1 MRKRASSP
9 IRRFLGLEAEPRR
22 SQIKALWRLDEASE
36 YLGITVPALRGLI
49 HRRRV
54 PHVKVGRVIRF
65 RQNDLEAW
73 VMENTRAAVR

>member
-1 MRKRASSP
+1 MRKKTTSHP

-22 SQIKALWRLDEASE
+22 SQIKALWKLDEAAE
-36 YLGITVPALRGLI
+36 FLGVTVPALRGLI
-49 HRRRV
+49 HRRRI

-73 VMENTRAAVR
+73 VSEHTRAAR